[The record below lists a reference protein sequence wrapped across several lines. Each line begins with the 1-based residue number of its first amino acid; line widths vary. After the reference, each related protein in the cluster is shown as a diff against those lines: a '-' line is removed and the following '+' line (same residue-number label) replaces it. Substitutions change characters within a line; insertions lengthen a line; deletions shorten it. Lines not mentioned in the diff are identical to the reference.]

1 MQLVFFYQSS
11 LYLRVRGLKM
21 ITLKIVGQE
30 HGCQCKTFFLF
41 KEFLSFFV
49 SLILKGIFQSN
60 MHILILDRHGSHVIQ
75 KAIKQ
80 AQTLELD
87 IVILPSHT
95 SIENTMWG
103 KVVASPESGPW

>member
-1 MQLVFFYQSS
+1 
-11 LYLRVRGLKM
+11 
-21 ITLKIVGQE
+21 
-30 HGCQCKTFFLF
+30 
-41 KEFLSFFV
+41 LSFFV

-80 AQTLELD
+80 AQTLELN

-103 KVVASPESGPW
+103 KVVASPESRPW